1 MTTYS
6 PERAFDP
13 HRPFAEAIRASRASL
28 RILRILRIPR
38 IASLL
43 SHSEP
48 TVSVLDG
55 IGNTPLVALR
65 RIVPPGSAR
74 ILVKLE
80 WANPTGSM
88 KDRMARAAIEGA
100 EARGVLRPGGT
111 VVEYTGGTTGISL
124 AFVCAAKGYKLE
136 IVYSDAFSMEKRRT
150 LQAFGANI
158 TDVQSDGG
166 RITAELIKG
175 MIETARGISARPGH
189 WWCDQFNN
197 PDASAGYDAL
207 GEEIVRQ
214 SGGRV
219 DAFVHAVGTAH
230 SILGTSAAIRRHNPQ
245 AHVTAV
251 EPSESAVLSGGPTGA
266 HHIEGIGPGFIPPVW
281 RRDAVDEITTVST
294 DEANA
299 MTRRLAREEGIFA
312 GSSSGANVIAALRVA
327 ERLGPDATVVTLMC
341 DSGLRYLSTGVF
353 TPQPG

>member
-1 MTTYS
+1 M
-6 PERAFDP
+6 
-13 HRPFAEAIRASRASL
+13 
-28 RILRILRIPR
+28 
-38 IASLL
+38 
-43 SHSEP
+43 
-48 TVSVLDG
+48 SVLAG

-65 RIVPPGSAR
+65 RIVPRGSAR
-74 ILVKLE
+74 VLVKLE

-100 EARGVLRPGGT
+100 EQRGALVPGGT

-124 AFVCAAKGYKLE
+124 AFVCAAKNYKLE
-136 IVYSDAFSMEKRRT
+136 IVYSDAFSVEKRQT
-150 LQAFGANI
+150 LLAFGANI

-166 RITAELIKG
+166 KITAALIKG

-197 PDASAGYDAL
+197 PDAADGYDML

-214 SGGRV
+214 SDGRV
-219 DAFVHAVGTAH
+219 DAFVHSVGTAH
-230 SILGTSAAIRRHNPQ
+230 SIMGTARAIRRHCPS
-245 AHVTAV
+245 AHITAV
-251 EPSESAVLSGGPTGA
+251 EPTESAVLSGGASGA
-266 HHIEGIGPGFIPPVW
+266 HRIEGVGPGFIPPMW
-281 RRDAVDEITTVST
+281 RRDAVDEIATVST

-299 MTRRLAREEGIFA
+299 MARRLAREEGIFA

-353 TPQPG
+353 NRQPG